1 MSPQRAY
8 LRLPQGHGETG
19 PTREKEA
26 DMATGSKND
35 IPVALQLG
43 TFEKRRA
50 DWGGTDV
57 SFESVADDMD
67 CRGIFGGLPDN
78 RCPCPHWGFLF
89 KGRITVHYADRVEV
103 IEPGQ
108 AYYMEPGHEPV
119 YAAGTEVVEFSPT
132 DKLNEVIA
140 QVLKNVGAEQP
151 A

>member
-19 PTREKEA
+19 PNKEKEA

-57 SFESVADDMD
+57 SFESVAIPLRHDHPPERD
-67 CRGIFGGLPDN
+67 CRAS
-78 RCPCPHWGFLF
+78 R
-89 KGRITVHYADRVEV
+89 
-103 IEPGQ
+103 
-108 AYYMEPGHEPV
+108 
-119 YAAGTEVVEFSPT
+119 
-132 DKLNEVIA
+132 
-140 QVLKNVGAEQP
+140 
-151 A
+151 